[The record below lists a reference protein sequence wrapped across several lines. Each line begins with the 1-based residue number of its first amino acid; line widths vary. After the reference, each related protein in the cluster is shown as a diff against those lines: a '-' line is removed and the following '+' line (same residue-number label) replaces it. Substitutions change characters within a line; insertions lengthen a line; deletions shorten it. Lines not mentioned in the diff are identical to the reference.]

1 MVGLFHHPD
10 RHLDL
15 ICSTGHCISGSGRRV
30 GEEGRG
36 GRERREG
43 EEGGRGAGG
52 RERRR
57 ERRGRRG
64 RREGEGGGIT
74 TNTNDGTPI
83 LQTNTPDKRQVLEHQ
98 GDLSDPVCVCV
109 CV

>member
-43 EEGGRGAGG
+43 EEGK
-52 RERRR
+52 
-57 ERRGRRG
+57 
-64 RREGEGGGIT
+64 EGEEGGGIT

-109 CV
+109 CVRDR